1 MPHELATQ
9 QIDAVTAPGS
19 DAVKPGRPGRSVS
32 VFVAA
37 YNEAENL
44 EPTVD
49 TIVRALDGAVEDFEI
64 IVVNDGSTDGTDKV
78 ADRLAAESSH
88 VVVLH
93 NPGNRGLGYGWMR
106 AIEAARM
113 GSFVFIPGD
122 NTWPY
127 PSLRDLF
134 GAMGRADVI
143 TSYPTNSEIR
153 DPARRLLSTTYTMG
167 LNLLFGLN
175 LRYFHGLTIY
185 PTEFLRSNVITTYGF
200 ASMAEAL
207 LRAIHHGYSYVA
219 VPCAIEERATGRSN
233 AVNAHNLR
241 SVVDT
246 ISRLFFELRLRSRR
260 GRTSTLGLL
269 RPSRGATR
277 GSPAGQAAS
286 PPATRTC
293 GDV

>member
-1 MPHELATQ
+1 VLAVQ
-9 QIDAVTAPGS
+9 QIDAVISSGS
-19 DAVKPGRPGRSVS
+19 HAVRPGRPARSVS

-49 TIVRALDGAVEDFEI
+49 TIVRALDGAVDAFEI
-64 IVVNDGSTDGTDKV
+64 IVVNDGSTDGTDRV
-78 ADRLAAESSH
+78 ADRLAAENPY

-113 GSFVFIPGD
+113 ASFVFIPGD

-134 GAMGRADVI
+134 GAMGQADVI

-153 DPARRLLSTTYTMG
+153 VPARRLLSSTYTAG

-175 LRYFHGLTIY
+175 LRYYHGLTIY

-233 AVNAHNLR
+233 AVNAHNFR
-241 SVVDT
+241 SVVLA
-246 ISRLFFELRLRSRR
+246 ISRLFFELRLCSRR
-260 GRTSTLGLL
+260 GRTSTLGLF
-269 RPSRGATR
+269 RPLRGAAHR
-277 GSPAGQAAS
+277 SRSVGAAS
-286 PPATRTC
+286 SPVPSPC